1 MHAFRRWWGR
11 ASTPMLGV
19 DIGNSGVRVMELVRA
34 GRQLQIAH
42 YAHRRL
48 PPGAIRDGS
57 VVMHE
62 EIAESLHDAL
72 RESGSQL
79 RHAALALPPSAVIKK
94 ILSLPALSGDDE
106 LELHIESE
114 ATALL
119 PVAREELGVDFA
131 VVGPSTHQPDS
142 IDVLLVAARQEK
154 INERVELVTAI
165 GLKPLIMDV
174 ESNALLA
181 AVSLMLRS
189 TDIPPQA
196 LLGVLHIEAEQVY
209 AYFIQDGSLVFE
221 RQLGSPLARKES
233 DVVET
238 LSQEF
243 SRAYQLSQT
252 ASGSAGLHHVYL
264 LGAAAAD
271 LQSILS
277 MRLSVGVSPLD
288 PWQQLPA
295 KPGVSAGEHEHPSAC
310 ALVCGLA
317 LRGFDA

>member
-1 MHAFRRWWGR
+1 
-11 ASTPMLGV
+11 MLGV
-19 DIGNSGVRVMELVRA
+19 DIGNSGVRVMELA
-34 GRQLQIAH
+34 LHGRQLQIAH
-42 YAHRRL
+42 YAHCRL

-57 VVMHE
+57 VVMRE
-62 EIAESLHDAL
+62 EIAESLHLAL

-94 ILSLPALSGDDE
+94 ILTLPSLTGDDE
-106 LELHIESE
+106 LELHIENE

-131 VVGPSTHQPDS
+131 VIGPSPHQVDS

-154 INERVELVTAI
+154 INERIELVTAI

-181 AVSLMLRS
+181 AVCLMLRS
-189 TDIPPQA
+189 SELPPNA
-196 LLGVLHIEAEQVY
+196 LLGIVHIEAEQVY

-221 RQLGSPLARKES
+221 RQLSSSLTRKEA
-233 DVVET
+233 DAIET

-252 ASGSAGLHHVYL
+252 ASGSAALHHVYL
-264 LGAAAAD
+264 LGAAPAH
-271 LQSILS
+271 LQHVLS
-277 MRLSVGVSPLD
+277 TRLSVGVRTLD

-295 KPGVSAGEHEHPSAC
+295 KSGVGVGEHEHPSAC
-310 ALVCGLA
+310 ALACGLA